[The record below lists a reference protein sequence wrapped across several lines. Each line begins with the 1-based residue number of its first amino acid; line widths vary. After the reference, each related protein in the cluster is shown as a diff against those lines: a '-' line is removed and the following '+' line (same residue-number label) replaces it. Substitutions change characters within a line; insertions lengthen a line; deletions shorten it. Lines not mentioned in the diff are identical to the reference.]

1 MKNNFLSHDNFS
13 YIINYVFRDVKSNTD
28 IDISSDKKYISIL
41 KKLIQTIYKKN
52 LNKNVSTEFLNNLVI
67 DKGIPFIIKQLNKD
81 NKKNMT
87 GLDNNQPV
95 TYSQRPVSSDIK
107 NSHSYNYSDLKL
119 EGEDSKDNDSNM
131 SGISTRDD
139 KVDFTRKMQEFQDDR
154 KYEGVNSNE
163 FESNRIKKD
172 ISDIIG
178 KNSQNEDKTD
188 IMAKLKELQTDR
200 GYQSPQMESNP
211 DYSTNQN
218 IDEGKLE
225 INTSLINKLYEN
237 NLDQNHKDKQEINL
251 DNNSQNNSVDISNEL
266 KGETNKSYFS
276 YDNSL
281 DNYDISINP
290 LKTMKNLEMNIQD
303 TTNELE
309 NSNNNSIENLKDIQ
323 KDTLSKS
330 KVEEYLNSTLM
341 STNYINK
348 RQKKH
353 VMTID
358 ISADLPDIEAGRK
371 AVINMSNNYWHKFKV
386 NLIEPLIM
394 DSVYDVYLES
404 ITINNPARADN
415 NNLYYVIDIQE
426 FNIKTNSNNIFMMD
440 KFIIPNEN
448 TTGSGD
454 NKIMKYHLKSNYVA
468 TVNPTKLNSLTY
480 TITNENNESVNNFL
494 VSTTN
499 STTVNTVV
507 NINTTTAFNV
517 TSTAGLNVND
527 LIYNR
532 NGVLIGIITA
542 LVVGTSITVGGRTLV
557 ALVAG
562 EEIFTGSTMVNT
574 AVNANTTTAFNVTS
588 TAGLNVNDLIYN
600 RNGVLIGIIT
610 VLTATSITV
619 VGGTLVALVAGEEIF
634 TGNPVNN
641 VALNNTNFYTTVAVI
656 NNTNTFDLTK
666 PTGTTNL
673 VSGEKLFTL
682 DGSYVGQIKE
692 DEFDQE
698 GNIISLGVT
707 RLSTTR
713 LTIILKENVNLP
725 LGNGQVLFNINP
737 TNMIQVFSSNSTSNK
752 VIMEFIMVSR

>member
-309 NSNNNSIENLKDIQ
+309 NSNNN
-323 KDTLSKS
+323 
-330 KVEEYLNSTLM
+330 
-341 STNYINK
+341 
-348 RQKKH
+348 
-353 VMTID
+353 
-358 ISADLPDIEAGRK
+358 
-371 AVINMSNNYWHKFKV
+371 
-386 NLIEPLIM
+386 
-394 DSVYDVYLES
+394 
-404 ITINNPARADN
+404 
-415 NNLYYVIDIQE
+415 
-426 FNIKTNSNNIFMMD
+426 
-440 KFIIPNEN
+440 
-448 TTGSGD
+448 
-454 NKIMKYHLKSNYVA
+454 
-468 TVNPTKLNSLTY
+468 
-480 TITNENNESVNNFL
+480 
-494 VSTTN
+494 
-499 STTVNTVV
+499 
-507 NINTTTAFNV
+507 
-517 TSTAGLNVND
+517 
-527 LIYNR
+527 
-532 NGVLIGIITA
+532 
-542 LVVGTSITVGGRTLV
+542 
-557 ALVAG
+557 
-562 EEIFTGSTMVNT
+562 
-574 AVNANTTTAFNVTS
+574 
-588 TAGLNVNDLIYN
+588 
-600 RNGVLIGIIT
+600 
-610 VLTATSITV
+610 
-619 VGGTLVALVAGEEIF
+619 
-634 TGNPVNN
+634 
-641 VALNNTNFYTTVAVI
+641 
-656 NNTNTFDLTK
+656 
-666 PTGTTNL
+666 
-673 VSGEKLFTL
+673 
-682 DGSYVGQIKE
+682 
-692 DEFDQE
+692 
-698 GNIISLGVT
+698 
-707 RLSTTR
+707 
-713 LTIILKENVNLP
+713 
-725 LGNGQVLFNINP
+725 
-737 TNMIQVFSSNSTSNK
+737 
-752 VIMEFIMVSR
+752 